1 MLAIIGESGSG
12 KSTLEKELVGRYGYN
27 KITCYTTRKI
37 RINEVD
43 GREYHFRTK
52 HEFEQMLKDGI
63 LVEYVT
69 YNNEYYGI
77 ARQDCTDDKVV
88 IVELEGLRQL
98 MSIPSLNVTSVYLR
112 ASEETRT
119 NRMLNRYD
127 SFGSVNNRILNDRAA
142 FIGAENLA
150 DYTLI
155 NEGTKNELVNNLLA
169 LLEIEQQ
176 KVNN

>member
-12 KSTLEKELVGRYGYN
+12 KSTLEKELVSNYGYN

-37 RINEVD
+37 RVGELD
-43 GREYHFRTK
+43 GKEYHFRTK
-52 HEFEQMLKDGI
+52 DEFEQMLKDGR

-77 ARQDCTDDKVV
+77 AREDCTDDKVV
-88 IVELEGLRQL
+88 IVELDGLRQL
-98 MSIPSLNVTSVYLR
+98 KSISGLNVTSVYLR

-127 SFGSVNNRILNDRAA
+127 SFGSVNNRILNDRTA
-142 FIGAENLA
+142 FKGVETLT
-150 DYTLI
+150 DYTLV
-155 NEGTKNELVNNLLA
+155 NEGTKEDLVNNLFK
-169 LLEIEQQ
+169 LLEEKNQ